1 MKKLLIKLLAAL
13 SLTALITGCPSSDPQ
28 KQAVDQEKKTEAP
41 APNLTKIKVG
51 DLRSEFWLPIYV
63 AQENGYFKEQGLDA
77 ELVMFKDGPV
87 ELQSALNG
95 EIDFAVLST
104 EPILIAYEKGLKS
117 TILMSTLKN
126 KPFMLVA
133 NGEIKT
139 VEELKG
145 KKIAAGTPGSSPYA
159 FIRSILKKHG
169 LDPQKDVDLI
179 NMDYGASLVALDK
192 GQIQATFLDST
203 RINQE
208 NIKNINILID
218 TANPET
224 HKAIY
229 NTDKYEASV
238 VVASQSFVAK
248 NKETTQKFATAM
260 YKAIKWQQEH
270 SDEEI
275 AKLVQPYFSS
285 LDMVD
290 IIKLTRSSLS
300 KDGMISQEGYQAME
314 NFALTEG
321 LIKTKIPFKDIIDLS
336 FIENAQKEIK

>member
-1 MKKLLIKLLAAL
+1 MKKHLFKILGIFMLSAL
-13 SLTALITGCPSSDPQ
+13 FTGCSEKQAKTEIAPKAETKTATALTP
-28 KQAVDQEKKTEAP
+28 VR
-41 APNLTKIKVG
+41 LG

-63 AQENGYFKEQGLDA
+63 AQEKGYFKEQGLDV
-77 ELVMFKDGPV
+77 EFIMFKDGPV

-117 TILMSTLKN
+117 TILMATLKN
-126 KPFMLVA
+126 KPFMLVS
-133 NGEIKT
+133 NKNIGTIED
-139 VEELKG
+139 LKG

-159 FIRSILKKHG
+159 FICSILKKHG
-169 LDPQKDVDLI
+169 LDPKKDVDLI
-179 NMDYGASLVALDK
+179 NMDYGASLVALER

-208 NIKNINILID
+208 NISNINVLVD
-218 TANPET
+218 TADPKT
-224 HKAIY
+224 HKDIY
-229 NTDKYEASV
+229 GTDKYEASV
-238 VVASQSFVAK
+238 VVASQAFLEK
-248 NKETTQKFATAM
+248 NKETTQKFSNAM
-260 YKAIKWQQEH
+260 LKAMKWQQES

-275 AKLVQPYFSS
+275 AKVIQPYFAS

-300 KDGMISQEGYQAME
+300 KDGTISKEGYQAME

-321 LIKTKIPFKDIIDLS
+321 LIKEKIPFEDIIDLS
-336 FIENAQKEIK
+336 FIEKAKDETK